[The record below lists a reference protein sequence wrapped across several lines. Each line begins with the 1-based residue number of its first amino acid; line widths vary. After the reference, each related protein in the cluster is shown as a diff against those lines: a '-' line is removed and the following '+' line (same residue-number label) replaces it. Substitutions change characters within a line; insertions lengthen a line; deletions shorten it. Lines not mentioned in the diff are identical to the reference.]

1 RRRHARFSRDW
12 SSDVC
17 SSDLYDYWRDR
28 EVISEGAMTLGGWER
43 FKEFALYE
51 FTQMGGSAVLNQN
64 IKYADTTLEVLLN
77 IFPFNALGRF
87 LRITDAGHAETI
99 NEIYR
104 RRDYLKAQIDRYEE
118 QRQRRMPTSITP
130 EEYARY

>member
-1 RRRHARFSRDW
+1 
-12 SSDVC
+12 
-17 SSDLYDYWRDR
+17 
-28 EVISEGAMTLGGWER
+28 MPWE
-43 FKEFALYE
+43 
-51 FTQMGGSAVLNQN
+51 
-64 IKYADTTLEVLLN
+64 D
-77 IFPFNALGRF
+77 F

-130 EEYARY
+130 EEYARYRMEYNRLNSLTRYIYGQRQRIQSIKDNPNYSNEEKKAEE